1 MPQASQD
8 RPLDKGVAPAAKPK
22 SFYIGYNKA
31 IPRTLRPFLMTFAA
45 VLVGVFAMVALLI
58 SRNIND
64 PGNGDYDADLMLAG
78 TLIVSPAPI
87 LRVAADAQ
95 YPHPH
100 ALMLT
105 GEGKEGVLA
114 SATALAGKHV
124 TISGTLLRRG
134 SIDMLVTAPQSI
146 QPAPTS
152 EGTASLPNAVS
163 LGRWRLSGEICDGKC
178 TTGAMRP
185 GTGLAHKA
193 CANLCIFG
201 GIPPVFVST
210 SPVDGVSFF
219 LLTGK
224 DGTALPQNLYDLT
237 ALRVEIEGEILK
249 LDDLLILQTDLKT
262 ARKL

>member
-1 MPQASQD
+1 MPQAQTD
-8 RPLDKGVAPAAKPK
+8 PPLDQTGVPNKPK
-22 SFYIGYNKA
+22 SFYIGYNNA
-31 IPRTLRPFLMTFAA
+31 IPRTLRPFLITVSS
-45 VLVGVFAMVALLI
+45 VLLCVFALVALLI

-78 TLIVSPAPI
+78 TLIASPAPI

-95 YPHPH
+95 FPHPH

-105 GEGKEGVLA
+105 GGGKEGVQPA
-114 SATALAGKHV
+114 AALFAGKQV

-134 SIDMLVTAPQSI
+134 SIDMLVAAPQSI
-146 QPAPTS
+146 RAAPTT
-152 EGTASLPNAVS
+152 GAASNLPSAVS

-185 GTGLAHKA
+185 GSGLAHKA

-201 GIPPVFVST
+201 GAPPVFVST

-219 LLTGK
+219 LLAGK
-224 DGTALPQNLYDLT
+224 DGAALPPNLYDLT
-237 ALRVEIEGEILK
+237 ALRVEIEGEILR

>member
-1 MPQASQD
+1 MPQAQTD
-8 RPLDKGVAPAAKPK
+8 PPLDPMAVPNKPK

-31 IPRTLRPFLMTFAA
+31 IPRTLRPFLISVACVLLGLFACA
-45 VLVGVFAMVALLI
+45 ALLI
-58 SRNIND
+58 GRNIND

-78 TLIVSPAPI
+78 TLVASPAPI

-95 YPHPH
+95 YAYPH

-105 GEGKEGVLA
+105 GDGKEGVQPAAAL
-114 SATALAGKHV
+114 LAGKQV

-134 SIDMLVTAPQSI
+134 SIDMLVTTPQSI
-146 QPAPTS
+146 RAAATTRAGPN
-152 EGTASLPNAVS
+152 LPGAVS

-178 TTGAMRP
+178 TSGAMRP

-201 GIPPVFVST
+201 GVPPIFVST
-210 SPVDGVSFF
+210 SPVEGVSFF
-219 LLTGK
+219 VLTGK
-224 DGTALPQNLYDLT
+224 DGAPLPAKLFDLT
-237 ALRVEIEGEILK
+237 ALRVEVEGEILK
-249 LDDLLILQTDLKT
+249 LDDLLILQTDLTT

>member
-1 MPQASQD
+1 MAQANQD
-8 RPLDKGVAPAAKPK
+8 RPLDAAAAPAAKPK

-31 IPRTLRPFLMTFAA
+31 IPLPLRPFLMIFSA
-45 VLVGVFAMVALLI
+45 VLVVVFTMVALLI

-64 PGNGDYDADLMLAG
+64 PGNGDYDADLMLTG
-78 TLIVSPAPI
+78 TLIASPAPI

-105 GEGKEGVLA
+105 GEGKEGVPP

-124 TISGTLLRRG
+124 TISGTILRRG

-146 QPAPTS
+146 RPAPTS
-152 EGTASLPNAVS
+152 AGPVDLPGAVS

-178 TTGAMRP
+178 MTGAMRP

-219 LLTGK
+219 LLTGTE
-224 DGTALPQNLYDLT
+224 GAALPQNLYNLT

>member
-1 MPQASQD
+1 MPSSQTDPPFDQAAV
-8 RPLDKGVAPAAKPK
+8 PIKPK

-31 IPRTLRPFLMTFAA
+31 IPGTLRPFLITAASVLLGLFA
-45 VLVGVFAMVALLI
+45 LVALLI

-64 PGNGDYDADLMLAG
+64 PGNGDYDADLMLTG
-78 TLIVSPAPI
+78 TLVANPAPI
-87 LRVAADAQ
+87 LRVAADAR
-95 YPHPH
+95 YSHPH

-105 GEGKEGVLA
+105 GDGKEGVQPIA
-114 SATALAGKHV
+114 AQFAGKQV

-146 QPAPTS
+146 KTTPTNAPAPDMT
-152 EGTASLPNAVS
+152 NAVS
-163 LGRWRLSGEICDGKC
+163 LGRWRMSGEICDGKC
-178 TTGAMRP
+178 TNGAMRP

-210 SPVDGVSFF
+210 SPVEGVSFF
-219 LLTGK
+219 LLSGK
-224 DGTALPQNLYDLT
+224 DGAPLQPNLYDLT
-237 ALRVEIEGEILK
+237 ALRVEVEGEILK